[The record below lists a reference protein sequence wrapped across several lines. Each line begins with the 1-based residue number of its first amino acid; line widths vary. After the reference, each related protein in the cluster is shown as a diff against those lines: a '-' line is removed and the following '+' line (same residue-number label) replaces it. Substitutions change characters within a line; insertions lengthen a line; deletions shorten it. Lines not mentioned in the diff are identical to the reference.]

1 MNNNIKPSKAKEIIV
16 KATVV
21 IVMFAVGML
30 IGKTIMAQ
38 SAQQKAGMFYSVT
51 GNGLKDTSYLFG
63 TYHLIKSSY
72 LNEAPNVLK
81 AFEKASGVITEI
93 VMDPTE
99 MATANTMGLL
109 KEKQL
114 ADLLDKPFAD
124 SLDAILKADLGA
136 GLMQINNLKPM
147 TVMLTMSMVYMMK
160 DNKQLLN
167 KYTGETLD
175 IYFVDKAKIAKKNI
189 TPFETITGQ
198 MNLLFN
204 RTTDEE
210 QATALKRFIRNKDTN
225 IKMGNELLKNY
236 FNNDLVSIQNIYEAA
251 LKETGDEDY
260 LVKERNNNWMKRL
273 PELIKQDSKFIAVG
287 ALHLAGPDGLV
298 KQLQQQGYTVNALK
312 L

>member
-1 MNNNIKPSKAKEIIV
+1 
-16 KATVV
+16 
-21 IVMFAVGML
+21 
-30 IGKTIMAQ
+30 
-38 SAQQKAGMFYSVT
+38 
-51 GNGLKDTSYLFG
+51 
-63 TYHLIKSSY
+63 
-72 LNEAPNVLK
+72 
-81 AFEKASGVITEI
+81 
-93 VMDPTE
+93 
-99 MATANTMGLL
+99 
-109 KEKQL
+109 
-114 ADLLDKPFAD
+114 
-124 SLDAILKADLGA
+124 
-136 GLMQINNLKPM
+136 M

-175 IYFVDKAKIAKKNI
+175 VYFVDKAKIAKKNI

-225 IKMGNELLKNY
+225 IKMGNELLKTY

-273 PELIKQDSKFIAVG
+273 PELLKQESKFIAVG

-298 KQLQQQGYTVNALK
+298 KQLQQHGYTVNSLK